1 MGKHTNGLW
10 QGKSCVTMNVCRFQ
24 RAHPKKSIW
33 KEIMHIGVGGAV
45 RKADRDPGKDRKRT
59 MAKDG
64 KEFKG
69 KGFIAEF
76 RKFITRGNV
85 PDMAV
90 GVRCPHCTSH
100 LEENHAA

>member
-1 MGKHTNGLW
+1 M
-10 QGKSCVTMNVCRFQ
+10 
-24 RAHPKKSIW
+24 KK
-33 KEIMHIGVGGAV
+33 E
-45 RKADRDPGKDRKRT
+45 R
-59 MAKDG
+59 

-69 KGFIAEF
+69 RGFIAEF

-85 PDMAV
+85 LDMAV